1 MGRWGMKL
9 GDMAEFQC
17 FVCKDAGDVRVC
29 DARNCLKSYH
39 PGCVGKEDDFIDS
52 SEQHVCDWHK
62 CSNCG
67 SDALYL
73 CLCCP
78 SSSAC
83 GDCFGKVDFVPVKQS
98 NELNMGFCR
107 SCFNMAIVTEKD
119 DAEEAKVVFEGTPEH
134 YQILFKDY
142 WTILNDKECFTLL
155 DLQLASIRHK
165 RSLQCKEGKDS
176 DEYHKTDGK
185 PLGDNDGA
193 GPSSLLDT
201 MDKPNEVQA
210 TLKRKKLEKRTYVG
224 WGSKELTEFLS
235 CIGKNASTPLD
246 HFKVAEVVRDYVR
259 QNNLLDGKKKK
270 SVTCDENLHSL
281 FNKRKFKYNMIHSL
295 VETHLSANAI
305 SEDESDGS
313 VDDNGYTV
321 KKKPRNSLE
330 PKIPKSVSGID
341 PIIPKS
347 VSGINKKCL
356 AALNPNNLN
365 LIYLRRTLV
374 VKLLTELDTFEQKVI
389 GCLVRVKNDLKS
401 YTYMMTKKYYQI
413 GLVTGIK
420 KSSEEYKIKDTC
432 TDVLLCVSG
441 MWDDVKIS
449 MLSEEDFEE
458 DECNDLLLLAKKEL
472 FKRPTVAEL
481 EEKEATVHADIVN
494 HWFDKE
500 LRKLEMELERARE
513 KGWRQDIHDLSC
525 KKVLLSTPDER
536 QRRLEAIPEVIP
548 DAEEESKEIG
558 IESAASIPFQGNRDE
573 RQRRLEAIPEV
584 IPDAEEKYEE
594 TEIDS
599 AARNPFQGN
608 RGVTQTVADPL
619 EVGIDES
626 LEGASLRD
634 DAACEIAFEA
644 AGKALP
650 NGSTPGPGLH
660 TPLNTVTGV
669 IDIDNE
675 EDGNGPSHH
684 NGGDEQDI
692 IDLVS
697 DDDEDVHME
706 QCEPERARCDGP
718 ETVNGIAA
726 HAHNGPEAVN
736 GVTIPTVRASDD
748 RDGNTGPVCST
759 SQAMARDPVTVNG
772 TSKSD
777 QGWLYRDLQGREH
790 GPYPMAQMREWQ
802 QSGYFPE
809 GFRVWRA
816 GKSRR
821 GRGSILLIDAMR
833 LH

>member
-1 MGRWGMKL
+1 
-9 GDMAEFQC
+9 
-17 FVCKDAGDVRVC
+17 
-29 DARNCLKSYH
+29 
-39 PGCVGKEDDFIDS
+39 
-52 SEQHVCDWHK
+52 
-62 CSNCG
+62 
-67 SDALYL
+67 
-73 CLCCP
+73 
-78 SSSAC
+78 
-83 GDCFGKVDFVPVKQS
+83 
-98 NELNMGFCR
+98 MGFCR
-107 SCFNMAIVTEKD
+107 SCLNMAIVTEKD
-119 DAEEAKVVFEGTPEH
+119 DAEEAKVVFGGTPEN

-142 WTILNDKECFTLL
+142 WTVLNDKERFTLL
-155 DLQLASIRHK
+155 DLQLANIRHK
-165 RSLQCKEGKDS
+165 RSLKCKEGKDS

-185 PLGDNDGA
+185 SLGDNDGA

-201 MDKPNEVQA
+201 MDKPNEVHA
-210 TLKRKKLEKRTYVG
+210 TLKRKKREKKTYVG
-224 WGSKELTEFLS
+224 WGSKELIEFLS
-235 CIGKNASTPLD
+235 CIGKDTSTPLD
-246 HFKVAEVVRDYVR
+246 HFKVVDVVKEYVR
-259 QNNLLDGKKKK
+259 QKNLLHDKKKK
-270 SVTCDENLHSL
+270 SVMCDGNLHSL

-313 VDDNGYTV
+313 VDDNGYMV

-374 VKLLTELDTFEQKVI
+374 VKLLTELDTFEQKVT

-401 YTYMMTKKYYQI
+401 YTYQMTKKYYQI

-432 TDVLLCVSG
+432 TDVLLCVSS

-458 DECNDLLLLAKKEL
+458 DECNDLLLSAKKEL

-481 EEKEATVHADIVN
+481 EEKEASVHVDIVN

-500 LRKLEMELERARE
+500 LRKLEKELERARE
-513 KGWRQDIHDLSC
+513 KGWRQDIHDISC
-525 KKVLLSTPDER
+525 KKMLLSTPDER

-548 DAEEESKEIG
+548 DAEVDSKETG
-558 IESAASIPFQGNRDE
+558 IESTASIPFQGNRDE

-584 IPDAEEKYEE
+584 IPDAEEESKK
-594 TEIDS
+594 TEIES

-626 LEGASLRD
+626 LEGASLRH
-634 DAACEIAFEA
+634 DAACEVAFEA
-644 AGKALP
+644 AGKTLS
-650 NGSTPGPGLH
+650 NGGTPGHGLH
-660 TPLNTVTGV
+660 TNTVTGV

-684 NGGDEQDI
+684 NGGNKQDI

-706 QCEPERARCDGP
+706 QHEPERAKCDGP
-718 ETVNGIAA
+718 EVANGIAA
-726 HAHNGPEAVN
+726 HAHDGPEAVS
-736 GVTIPTVRASDD
+736 GATVPTVRASDD
-748 RDGNTGPVCST
+748 LDGNTGPACST

-772 TSKSD
+772 TGESD
-777 QGWLYRDLQGREH
+777 QGWLYMDPQGQEH
-790 GPYPMAQMREWQ
+790 GPYPMALMREWQ
-802 QSGYFPE
+802 GRGYFPE
-809 GFRVWRA
+809 NFRVWKA
-816 GKSRR
+816 GKRR
-821 GRGSILLIDAMR
+821 RQTILLVDAMR
-833 LH
+833 SH

>member
-52 SEQHVCDWHK
+52 SDQYVCDWHK

-98 NELNMGFCR
+98 NEFNMGFCR
-107 SCFNMAIVTEKD
+107 SCFNMAIATEKD
-119 DAEEAKVVFEGTPEH
+119 DAEEAKVVFGGTPEH

-155 DLQLASIRHK
+155 DLQIANIRHK

-235 CIGKNASTPLD
+235 CIGKDASTPLD
-246 HFKVAEVVRDYVR
+246 HFKVAEVVREYVR

-270 SVTCDENLHSL
+270 SVMCDENLHSL

-356 AALNPNNLN
+356 AALIPNNLN

-374 VKLLTELDTFEQKVI
+374 AKLLTEPDTFEQKVI

-401 YTYMMTKKYYQI
+401 YNYMMTKKYYQI

-420 KSSEEYKIKDTC
+420 KSSEEYKIKNTC
-432 TDVLLCVSG
+432 TDVLLCVSS

-458 DECNDLLLLAKKEL
+458 DECNDLLKSAKKEL

-481 EEKEATVHADIVN
+481 EEKEASVHADIVN
-494 HWFDKE
+494 H
-500 LRKLEMELERARE
+500 
-513 KGWRQDIHDLSC
+513 
-525 KKVLLSTPDER
+525 V
-536 QRRLEAIPEVIP
+536 
-548 DAEEESKEIG
+548 
-558 IESAASIPFQGNRDE
+558 SA
-573 RQRRLEAIPEV
+573 L
-584 IPDAEEKYEE
+584 
-594 TEIDS
+594 
-599 AARNPFQGN
+599 
-608 RGVTQTVADPL
+608 
-619 EVGIDES
+619 
-626 LEGASLRD
+626 
-634 DAACEIAFEA
+634 
-644 AGKALP
+644 
-650 NGSTPGPGLH
+650 
-660 TPLNTVTGV
+660 
-669 IDIDNE
+669 
-675 EDGNGPSHH
+675 
-684 NGGDEQDI
+684 
-692 IDLVS
+692 
-697 DDDEDVHME
+697 
-706 QCEPERARCDGP
+706 
-718 ETVNGIAA
+718 
-726 HAHNGPEAVN
+726 
-736 GVTIPTVRASDD
+736 
-748 RDGNTGPVCST
+748 
-759 SQAMARDPVTVNG
+759 
-772 TSKSD
+772 
-777 QGWLYRDLQGREH
+777 
-790 GPYPMAQMREWQ
+790 
-802 QSGYFPE
+802 
-809 GFRVWRA
+809 
-816 GKSRR
+816 
-821 GRGSILLIDAMR
+821 
-833 LH
+833 